1 MARWTSNDKALT
13 IKRCYFERS
22 GEAHGRSHHC
32 NIDLALL
39 QAGGELFGTP
49 FDDAQTDIGAAH
61 LEFRKKTREAA
72 GTNRAHDPCDQLRL
86 GRERLSFRLP
96 RDLTQAGHDLL
107 KPRTQ
112 QFSEIGKMREVSLP
126 PKELA
131 ADFVLELADGAAQ
144 GRLSHPAGIGSAGEI
159 QRLTYGQKIA
169 DLLEFHVMDRN
180 STARS

>member
-1 MARWTSNDKALT
+1 MFRNEANTETRCYHILYPVLAFAAIANVHVTAALLQQVVDGTAVFAVRTQEIALAIHFRNRYGCHSSQTMARWTSNDKALT

-107 KPRTQ
+107 KPR
-112 QFSEIGKMREVSLP
+112 
-126 PKELA
+126 
-131 ADFVLELADGAAQ
+131 
-144 GRLSHPAGIGSAGEI
+144 
-159 QRLTYGQKIA
+159 
-169 DLLEFHVMDRN
+169 
-180 STARS
+180 